1 MNKQETIIQSLNR
14 IEKVIY
20 SLPFD
25 ELTDY
30 LRGVRDMINLI
41 NGEENS
47 KSVADFIIERI
58 DETKLEYDLPF

>member
-20 SLPFD
+20 SLPYD

-41 NGEENS
+41 NGEESS
-47 KSVADFIIERI
+47 KSVADFIIEKI
-58 DETKLEYDLPF
+58 DETRLEYDLPF

>member
-20 SLPFD
+20 SLPFN

-41 NGEENS
+41 NGEES
-47 KSVADFIIERI
+47 SCCVASYIIERI
-58 DETKLEYDLPF
+58 EETKLEYELPF